1 MSAPYRLPPAGTPGP
16 RLPRRVLSSRGV
28 WVGLVALAAEGASRL
43 GIVPAGLVL
52 VTRAALV
59 ALVLFAGWRG
69 VSWLLRALFWR
80 IRTKLI
86 VSYLFIAVVPLVLLA
101 TFFLTGGFICTG
113 LVANYMVAA
122 ELQATAERIRAA
134 AEAALGGDS
143 PETSVAALETEY
155 PGLSWVLTSE
165 GRVLASS
172 GPARAPGPDES
183 AYAGLVGRRAEA
195 LRVVCERGAIRLA
208 IEVPFDRRLQ
218 DAVRE
223 RTGVRVVAD
232 FPDLSGSDP
241 PPDAERSRGGG
252 LWDRSWDWPALAD
265 SRDTESGDVV
275 LAPLLIRFRP
285 AAVLRRLS
293 PASLNVTDVLLG
305 QALLAVG
312 GLFLVVYL
320 GALMLGWLLA
330 RSITKSV
337 HALSTGTERLRQGDF
352 SHRIQVGSRD
362 QLGDLADSFNMMGR
376 GIEDL
381 LRQRAEKERLEEELR
396 IARQIQ
402 MSLLPRGDVDL
413 PGVQV
418 AAACLPAAEVGG
430 DYYDI
435 LRLGET
441 RLGVLVADVSGKGTS
456 AALYM
461 AELKGL
467 VLSLARIFD
476 SPRRLL
482 CEANRI
488 LAGTIDSRSF
498 ITMTYAVLD
507 LKEKRLRFARAGHS
521 PLVRAP
527 EGGEATA
534 LTPPGLGLGIDAGE
548 QFDRL
553 LEERELAVAAG
564 DVFLFFTDGLT
575 EAMDENGDL
584 FGESRVRSLLAGHGA
599 STSEDLKQRIMESVH
614 GFVGD
619 APQHDDM
626 TLVVLKV
633 E

>member
-1 MSAPYRLPPAGTPGP
+1 MSAPYRLPPAATPGP
-16 RLPRRVLSSRGV
+16 RLPRRVLSSRAV
-28 WVGLVALAAEGASRL
+28 WVGLVALAAEGAFRL
-43 GIVPAGLVL
+43 GFVPAGLVFA
-52 VTRAALV
+52 TRAGLAAV
-59 ALVLFAGWRG
+59 ALLAAWRG
-69 VSWLLRALFWR
+69 LSWLMRHLFWR

-122 ELQATAERIRAA
+122 ELQATAERMRAA
-134 AEAALGGDS
+134 GEAALRGDA
-143 PETSVAALETEY
+143 PEASLVALEAEY
-155 PGLSWVLTSE
+155 PGSSWVLTRG
-165 GRVLASS
+165 GRTLASA
-172 GPARAPGPDES
+172 GAARPPGVDEA

-195 LRVVCERGAIRLA
+195 VRVVCEQGSTRLA
-208 IEVPFDRRLQ
+208 IEVPFDRRLL
-218 DAVRE
+218 DVVRE
-223 RTGVRVVAD
+223 RTGVRVVSTL
-232 FPDLSGSDP
+232 PEGTGVGP
-241 PPDAERSRGGG
+241 PPEPARHDGG
-252 LWDRSWDWPALAD
+252 LWDRSWDWPAVAD
-265 SRDTESGDVV
+265 SRDAESGEVV

-285 AAVLRRLS
+285 TAVLRRLS
-293 PASLNVTDVLLG
+293 PAALNVTDVLLG

-320 GALMLGWLLA
+320 GALMVGWLLA

-337 HALSTGTERLRQGDF
+337 HALSVGTEQLRQGDF

-362 QLGDLADSFNMMGR
+362 QLGDLAESFNMMGR

-396 IARQIQ
+396 IARRIQ
-402 MSLLPRGDVDL
+402 MSLLPQGDVEL

-467 VLSLARIFD
+467 VLSLSRIFD

-507 LKEKRLRFARAGHS
+507 VEEKRLRFARAGHS

-527 EGGEATA
+527 EGGGATT
-534 LTPPGLGLGIDAGE
+534 LTPAGLGLGIDTGE

-553 LEERELAVAAG
+553 LEERELEVATG
-564 DVFLFFTDGLT
+564 DVFLLFTDGLT
-575 EAMDENGDL
+575 EAMNESGEL
-584 FGESRVRSLLAGHGA
+584 FGEARLCSLLTGHGPA
-599 STSEDLKQRIMESVH
+599 ASEDLKQRIMDSVH
-614 GFVGD
+614 GFVGA

-626 TLVVLKV
+626 TLVVIRV

>member
-1 MSAPYRLPPAGTPGP
+1 MSAPFQLPPVVTQGP

-28 WVGLVALAAEGASRL
+28 WVGLVALAAEGAFRL
-43 GIVPAGLVL
+43 GFVPAGLVL
-52 VTRAALV
+52 ATRAALV
-59 ALVLFAGWRG
+59 AVALMAGWRG
-69 VSWLLRALFWR
+69 GSWLLGRLFWR

-134 AEAALGGDS
+134 GDAALRGDA
-143 PETSVAALETEY
+143 PEASLAALEAEY
-155 PGLSWVLTSE
+155 PGSSWVLTGD
-165 GRVLASS
+165 GRTLSS
-172 GPARAPGPDES
+172 ADAARPPGADEVS
-183 AYAGLVGRRAEA
+183 YAGLVGRRAEA
-195 LRVVCERGAIRLA
+195 LRVVCARGSTRLA
-208 IEVPFDRRLQ
+208 IEVPFDRRLL

-223 RTGVRVVAD
+223 RTGVRVV
-232 FPDLSGSDP
+232 SGLPEPGSGP
-241 PPDAERSRGGG
+241 PPELERGRGGG

-265 SRDTESGDVV
+265 SRDTDSGEVV
-275 LAPLLIRFRP
+275 LAPLLIRFQP
-285 AAVLRRLS
+285 TAVLRRLS

-312 GLFLVVYL
+312 GLFLVVYM
-320 GALMLGWLLA
+320 GALVLGWLLA

-337 HALSTGTERLRQGDF
+337 HALSVGTEQLRQGDF

-376 GIEDL
+376 DIEEL

-396 IARQIQ
+396 IARRIQ
-402 MSLLPRGDVDL
+402 MSLLPQGDVDL

-441 RLGVLVADVSGKGTS
+441 RLGVVVADVSGKGTS

-467 VLSLARIFD
+467 VLSLSRIFD

-507 LKEKRLRFARAGHS
+507 VKERRLRFARAGHS

-527 EGGEATA
+527 EGGAATT
-534 LTPPGLGLGIDAGE
+534 LTPAGLGLGIDAGDR
-548 QFDRL
+548 FDRL
-553 LEERELAVAAG
+553 LEERELEVAAG
-564 DVFLFFTDGLT
+564 DALLLFTDGLT
-575 EAMDENGDL
+575 EAMDESGEL
-584 FGESRVRSLLAGHGA
+584 FGEARLCALLADHGPEA
-599 STSEDLKQRIMESVH
+599 SEDLKQRIMESVH